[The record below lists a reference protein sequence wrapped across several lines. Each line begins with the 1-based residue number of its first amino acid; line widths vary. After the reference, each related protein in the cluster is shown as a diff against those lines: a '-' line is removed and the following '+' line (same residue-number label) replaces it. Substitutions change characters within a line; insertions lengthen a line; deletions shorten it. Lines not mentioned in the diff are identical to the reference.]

1 MTNEP
6 EILFERQGP
15 LGIVTLNRPAA
26 LNALTWAM
34 YDGLIDACAR
44 AEADDELRVLILRG
58 GPKAFAAGTDI
69 SQFEGFRGAED
80 GLAYERRLETAVGQ
94 LEAVSKPTIAAIEG
108 YAVGA
113 GAALALV
120 CDLRYGGAG
129 SRIGVPIAR
138 TLGNCLSIANHA
150 RLVDLIGPGRTKEL
164 LFRAKLVE
172 ADDAR
177 AVGLLNEVVAE
188 GQAFARARQVALEI
202 ATHAPIT
209 LQVAKEALRR
219 LMARRREIEGD
230 DLIACAYASEDFREG
245 VSAFIA
251 HRKPIFKGR

>member
-1 MTNEP
+1 VSEP
-6 EILFERQGP
+6 EILFERDGA

-34 YDGLIDACAR
+34 YDGLVEACAR
-44 AEADDELRVLILRG
+44 TEADDQLRVLIVRG

-69 SQFEGFRGAED
+69 GQFEGFRGAAD
-80 GLAYERRLETAVGQ
+80 GLAYERQLESAVGK

-113 GAALALV
+113 GAALALA

-129 SRIGVPIAR
+129 SKIGVPIAR

-150 RLVDLIGPGRTKEL
+150 RLLDLLGPGRTKEL
-164 LFRAKLVE
+164 LYRAKLVE

-177 AVGLLNEVVAE
+177 AVGLLNEVVAD
-188 GQAFARARQVALEI
+188 GQAFERARQVALEI
-202 ATHAPIT
+202 AAHAPIT
-209 LQVAKEALRR
+209 LQVTKEAIRR
-219 LMARRREIEGD
+219 LAAKRREVD
-230 DLIACAYASEDFREG
+230 DQDLIARAYASEDFSEG
-245 VSAFIA
+245 VAAFIA
-251 HRKPIFKGR
+251 RRKPVFKGR

>member
-1 MTNEP
+1 MNEP
-6 EILFERQGP
+6 EILFERQGA

-44 AEADDELRVLILRG
+44 AEAADQFRVLILRG

-69 SQFEGFRGAED
+69 SQFENFHGAED
-80 GLAYERRLETAVGQ
+80 GLAYERRLESAVGR

-113 GAALALV
+113 GAALALA

-150 RLVDLIGPGRTKEL
+150 RLLDLIGPGRTKEL
-164 LFRAKLVE
+164 LYRAQLVE

-188 GQAFARARQVALEI
+188 GQAFERAKQVALEI
-202 ATHAPIT
+202 AAHAPIT
-209 LQVAKEALRR
+209 LQVAKEAVRR
-219 LMARRREIEGD
+219 LMARHREVEGD
-230 DLIACAYASEDFREG
+230 DLIARAYASEDFREG

-251 HRKPIFKGR
+251 HRKPVFKGR

>member
-69 SQFEGFRGAED
+69 SQFAGFRGAED

-245 VSAFIA
+245 VNAFIA

>member
-1 MTNEP
+1 VTNEP